1 MKKKERREIIQQS
14 LLENPNMETQV
25 KDKPYRLVLRVLAIL
40 LLFSVIIFG
49 YLSKFTI
56 NFFPNYFSHYCTG
69 TFNAD
74 NFYKANDC
82 DLIVFDRYKE
92 ISDIKVG
99 DIVVYSSNLGKG
111 SGRVLKNDH
120 GVVEIET
127 KKGETKRISETIVVG
142 KQVKTIAA
150 IGFLIEFIGSYYGI
164 ITFNILL
171 IAYIA
176 YLTFSRINYEN
187 TSHGKMLYKK
197 FRQAQKEER
206 NRLRL
211 LRKIKGIDDITY
223 VIVSMLEGSFEE
235 NKEKFLAFNKETKTG
250 LKEKYKYILNS
261 VHNAYLPNEDLTRSE
276 KKQISSVVELMCV
289 CQDMDMDIEYMV
301 VDLLLKTPL
310 IEFDTENFAKEAQE
324 FLKSKLDD
332 DDLLNFGSVLYIL
345 IYKNKR
351 LRDEHIKNL
360 AECYLEKTKET
371 TSLDK
376 EIVVNTAQSIIKL
389 LK

>member
-1 MKKKERREIIQQS
+1 MVYGSHDEG
-14 LLENPNMETQV
+14 ETHLFYV
-25 KDKPYRLVLRVLAIL
+25 
-40 LLFSVIIFG
+40 LLF
-49 YLSKFTI
+49 
-56 NFFPNYFSHYCTG
+56 YCR
-69 TFNAD
+69 N
-74 NFYKANDC
+74 
-82 DLIVFDRYKE
+82 
-92 ISDIKVG
+92 
-99 DIVVYSSNLGKG
+99 
-111 SGRVLKNDH
+111 
-120 GVVEIET
+120 
-127 KKGETKRISETIVVG
+127 
-142 KQVKTIAA
+142 
-150 IGFLIEFIGSYYGI
+150 
-164 ITFNILL
+164 ITFTILL

-301 VDLLLKTPL
+301 V
-310 IEFDTENFAKEAQE
+310 FF
-324 FLKSKLDD
+324 F
-332 DDLLNFGSVLYIL
+332 
-345 IYKNKR
+345 
-351 LRDEHIKNL
+351 
-360 AECYLEKTKET
+360 
-371 TSLDK
+371 
-376 EIVVNTAQSIIKL
+376 
-389 LK
+389 